1 LKQSFFQKM
10 TFAVS
15 EYYLLELVLQEF
27 KKNTKEDIDYSSFI
41 KSN

>member
-1 LKQSFFQKM
+1 M

-15 EYYLLELVLQEF
+15 EYYLLELILQDF
-27 KKNTKEDIDYSSFI
+27 KRSNKDEVDYSSFI

>member
-1 LKQSFFQKM
+1 M